1 MAQPQTI
8 WTLGHSTRSIEDFI
22 ALLRHYRIEVLADV
36 RRCAFRAPAACRS
49 SASRRCVT
57 ACRRRASI
65 TSC

>member
-8 WTLGHSTRSIEDFI
+8 WTGPFDPLDETSSPRCATPEARG
-22 ALLRHYRIEVLADV
+22 V
-36 RRCAFRAPAACRS
+36 RRFRPRRLPQ
-49 SASRRCVT
+49 SASRRCET